1 MGAPRTQAGILHCP
15 ALLSPTFLGKGFSG
29 GLQDNLTCL
38 QSRAEIEGLQPAAC
52 KVLRSARPSSTLD
65 LTPGDTELPNTG
77 RCTEGRGAANR
88 ARTLPG
94 LHAAFPRISGWKT
107 KHGFRTETKSQ
118 SLFASPCRRPPVP
131 ARLAAAGLPGSTRS
145 SSRRRRL
152 FHLPAGAHFG
162 SSHETPSMLFRLRE
176 RPGGGDPA
184 ATRQHSRPSGVPPPP
199 PASPC
204 PAQAALRRAALPP
217 RRRRAEP
224 GGPSTSPPRGGERR
238 GKRGSRAACLPSAS
252 LEPARF
258 PAEEQPAAALRPAVP
273 HRILGGDCCSSFSHR
288 LLARRHAAPNGR
300 AASGRPEAVS
310 RGRGAGSRYPKE
322 QRARLGPPRPS
333 GEEEEKKEKEAGG
346 ISAPTASWPRRHSR
360 AAPVAQRR
368 TPHASHWHR
377 PGRQRPAPREHTCG
391 EKNAARGSRWL

>member
-1 MGAPRTQAGILHCP
+1 MLLFRESVVGKQSTGSALRRNRKVYLHHP
-15 ALLSPTFLGKGFSG
+15 
-29 GLQDNLTCL
+29 
-38 QSRAEIEGLQPAAC
+38 
-52 KVLRSARPSSTLD
+52 
-65 LTPGDTELPNTG
+65 
-77 RCTEGRGAANR
+77 
-88 ARTLPG
+88 
-94 LHAAFPRISGWKT
+94 
-107 KHGFRTETKSQ
+107 
-118 SLFASPCRRPPVP
+118 
-131 ARLAAAGLPGSTRS
+131 AAGLPCQPASPRQGSQGAQGHPPEDVAFSIFPQARISAAAAKPPLCFSVCESARGEATPQPPGSTPNPTGYH
-145 SSRRRRL
+145 RRRL
-152 FHLPAGAHFG
+152 PA
-162 SSHETPSMLFRLRE
+162 
-176 RPGGGDPA
+176 RPP
-184 ATRQHSRPSGVPPPP
+184 R
-199 PASPC
+199 

-258 PAEEQPAAALRPAVP
+258 SAEEQPAAALRPAVP

-346 ISAPTASWPRRHSR
+346 SSAPTASWPRRHSR

-368 TPHASHWHR
+368 TPHASRWHR